1 MTGAARLA
9 VLLVA
14 LWPASLPAQNGAPPD
29 TPAVELNP
37 SAAGG
42 ENVPVAV
49 DTKTY
54 EIGSQDVLRVNVWR
68 QPDWTDNHVVRPD
81 GMITLP
87 LVGDVQAAGLTPERL
102 AAQLKEALG
111 QYMEAPEVT
120 VSVLGV
126 NSKWYTVMGLVLRP
140 GRYAMPKPMRVF
152 EALNPAGG
160 FQQWAKTKDIIIIR
174 ADSTERYRFN
184 YDDYVKGKNTTQNI
198 YLENGDTIYVH
209 D

>member
-14 LWPASLPAQNGAPPD
+14 LWPAALSAQND
-29 TPAVELNP
+29 TPGVESNP
-37 SAAGG
+37 SAAGI

-87 LVGDVQAAGLTPERL
+87 LVGDVQATGLTPERL

-120 VSVLGV
+120 VSILGV

-140 GRYAMPKPMRVF
+140 GRYPMPKPMRIF
-152 EALNPAGG
+152 EALNPAGA
-160 FQQWAKTKDIIIIR
+160 FQQWAKIKDIIIIR
-174 ADSTERYRFN
+174 ADSTERFHFN
-184 YDDYVKGKNTTQNI
+184 YDDYVKGKDTQQNI
-198 YLENGDTIYVH
+198 YLQNGDTIYVH